1 MSQRGEKQP
10 ESRVLTAYHCNQ
22 FSGTM
27 EASAQNAKTIEE
39 QKEELERQ
47 ISTLVRAY
55 EQQHA
60 GPVELDLSM
69 NDGEGSGR
77 APEDLQAQV
86 RMLVEAF
93 QQQPVISRSG
103 VRVHKVTAI
112 DSDGDGKIALSV
124 SYDHPG
130 Y

>member
-1 MSQRGEKQP
+1 
-10 ESRVLTAYHCNQ
+10 
-22 FSGTM
+22 M
-27 EASAQNAKTIEE
+27 EASAQNAMSIEE
-39 QKEELERQ
+39 QKAELERQ
-47 ISTLVRAY
+47 ISTLVQEY
-55 EQQHA
+55 ERKHE

-69 NDGEGSGR
+69 TEGEGSGG

-112 DSDGDGKIALSV
+112 DSDGDGSIALSV